1 MFPFVMNATPQKVV
15 LSLAAVLIAGLGI
28 GTPVAAQTVVI
39 EDGLI
44 GYWSF
49 NKDTVKG
56 NTVQDIW
63 GDQDAEMIGKIQIVQ
78 GKFGEAVQLE
88 GGAGSRVQMTDDIK
102 KAKLPTEGMTVELWA
117 WDEQFIEW
125 GGYIVAVQDNGPFEK
140 GWLLG
145 TRWKQFSFALS
156 SDDAD
161 DGDGLLT
168 YLNAAN
174 TYDAGKWHHVVGTY
188 DGAEMKIYV
197 NGKLENTSDA
207 QSGAI
212 NYPDRVFFSIGSY
225 KDDNA
230 DFVHKGMLDEVRL
243 YDRALSEKEIS
254 NNLNAEGLA
263 VEATGK
269 LSLTWGRIKA
279 AATRFPIATPPLT
292 P

>member
-1 MFPFVMNATPQKVV
+1 MFRFVMNTTPKKVI
-15 LSLAAVLIAGLGI
+15 LSLAAVLITGLGI
-28 GTPVAAQTVVI
+28 GIPVAAQTVVI

-49 NKDTVKG
+49 DKNTVKG

-63 GDQDAEMIGKIQIVQ
+63 GDQDAEMIGKIEIVQ

-102 KAKLPTEGMTVELWA
+102 KAELPTEGMTVEVWV

-145 TRWKQFSFALS
+145 TRWKAFSFALS

-168 YLNAAN
+168 YLNSVN
-174 TYDAGKWHHVVGTY
+174 TYDMGEWHHVVGTY

-207 QSGAI
+207 QSGVI

-225 KDDNA
+225 KDDNE
-230 DFVHKGMLDEVRL
+230 DFVHKGMIDEVRL
-243 YDRALSEKEIS
+243 YDRALSEEEIS
-254 NNLNAEGLA
+254 NNLEAEGLA
-263 VEATGK
+263 VEAAGK
-269 LSLTWGRIKA
+269 LSLTWGQIKA
-279 AATRFPIATPPLT
+279 TATR
-292 P
+292 

>member
-1 MFPFVMNATPQKVV
+1 MFPLVRNTTLKKVV
-15 LSLAAVLIAGLGI
+15 LSLASVLITGLGI
-28 GTPVAAQTVVI
+28 GIPVVAQTVVI

-49 NKDTVKG
+49 DKDTLKG
-56 NTVQDIW
+56 DTVQDIW

-78 GKFGEAVQLE
+78 GKFGEAAQLE
-88 GGAGSRVQMTDDIK
+88 GGAGSRIQMTDNIK
-102 KAKLPTEGMTVELWA
+102 KAKLPTEGMTVEVWVS
-117 WDEQFIEW
+117 DEQFIEW

-168 YLNAAN
+168 YLNSVN
-174 TYDAGKWHHVVGTY
+174 TFDMGKWHHVVGTY

-225 KDDNA
+225 KDDNE
-230 DFVHKGMLDEVRL
+230 DFVHKGMIDEVRL
-243 YDRALSEKEIS
+243 YDRALSEKEVS
-254 NNLNAEGLA
+254 NNLEAEGLA

-269 LSLTWGRIKA
+269 LSLTWGQIKA
-279 AATRFPIATPPLT
+279 AATR
-292 P
+292 

>member
-1 MFPFVMNATPQKVV
+1 MFPFVMNATPKKVI
-15 LSLAAVLIAGLGI
+15 LGLTAVLIAGLGI
-28 GTPVAAQTVVI
+28 GIPAAAQTVVI

-49 NKDTVKG
+49 DKDTVKG

-63 GDQDAEMIGKIQIVQ
+63 GDQDAEMIGKIQVVQ
-78 GKFGEAVQLE
+78 GKFGEAAQLE

-102 KAKLPTEGMTVELWA
+102 KAKLPTEGMTVEVWV

-168 YLNAAN
+168 YLNSVN
-174 TYDAGKWHHVVGTY
+174 TYDMGEWHHVVGTY

-197 NGKLENTSDA
+197 NGKLENTSDD

-225 KDDNA
+225 KDDNE
-230 DFVHKGMLDEVRL
+230 DFVHKGRIDEVRL
-243 YDRALSEKEIS
+243 YDRALSEEEVS

-263 VEATGK
+263 VAAAGK
-269 LSLTWGRIKA
+269 LSLTWGQIKA
-279 AATRFPIATPPLT
+279 AITR
-292 P
+292 